1 MEITTKQTAAM
12 FPVFIAVI
20 SATVLVIA
28 WRTTCG
34 MYVNESMKQSESVQ
48 LNVNA
53 GLIGKSYPA
62 ILGENIRIKKG
73 SIFVPTEHIKC
84 QDAQDGNITGAIR
97 FYGSVDTR
105 TKGVYKLKCV
115 AVNSLGLK
123 TVKYVWILLD

>member
-73 SIFVPTEHIKC
+73 SIFVPTQYDFMEVLIHVQKAC
-84 QDAQDGNITGAIR
+84 T
-97 FYGSVDTR
+97 S
-105 TKGVYKLKCV
+105 
-115 AVNSLGLK
+115 
-123 TVKYVWILLD
+123 

>member
-53 GLIGKSYPA
+53 GLIGKVILQFLARIYVSRKAAFSY
-62 ILGENIRIKKG
+62 LRNI
-73 SIFVPTEHIKC
+73 
-84 QDAQDGNITGAIR
+84 
-97 FYGSVDTR
+97 
-105 TKGVYKLKCV
+105 
-115 AVNSLGLK
+115 
-123 TVKYVWILLD
+123 